1 MFKTSRFILCLVVGA
16 LVVVPGYEVSAAT
29 KKVSKQSA
37 IQKGTSVRTKTDA
50 SGLYDQACYDA
61 YYGCMDQFCISENE
75 SGGSCACSDLSI
87 KYDKEFAEIQEILT
101 EAERV
106 ATEEVEKVKLGAQ
119 ADIVFTGTREYDADG
134 NLKEIDDIDVVADS
148 KEKKRADL
156 MALWETNYDED
167 EEESIWGSSGV
178 DFSELTG
185 ASLYKAAEEICLE
198 QVPQDCASDMVLLRN
213 MYSRQITSDC
223 KGYENSIA
231 AKRAEAEL
239 ALADANADVRAALKE
254 SFDAANTYDLGQ
266 CMVQFK
272 KCMQT
277 EDACGENW
285 ENCVSIIASENM
297 QNNQTKSTAG
307 TKVAKV
313 DTYDITA
320 STMEVLNAK
329 RTICENVLGQ
339 CVAVRDMVW
348 PAFLREAAPTIKV
361 AESAAES
368 KFRQSCLTN
377 ISNCIQNACKDDIV
391 GKGVDTMDACLSR
404 PDMARSFCKVEIDPC
419 ERMEPLIWGYVVDK
433 LAAMRVDAC
442 TQEVKDCF
450 TADTRC
456 GENFQNCIGM
466 DYDYIHDICP
476 VDSLVVCK
484 ANNPEFSMDDLDSML
499 MGLYLNIDNA
509 ALEQC
514 QELVDRKMTEVC
526 GSTTDCNKFA
536 ADDTMGTGSLQY
548 QKDGAVHRLT
558 GMISFGKVKVG
569 TGTDDAGLIDIQ
581 DYVKF
586 LSESQAVPAP
596 YVSVADS
603 ILYELENIQGTI
615 NRVVT
620 MIEQDPKIQFC
631 ATGRNLEQITGK
643 KEQTSARFPNLL
655 NQVKMQIAIA
665 ALRQAQDNYNKKY
678 NEYLAKAMDGATV
691 DLANLMCNKLPASNG
706 TAQGISAAELNTPLL
721 PSGAIVMEFGGVSNA
736 SLAAGGTHSSITLGK
751 ASMSTASGAA
761 AGGSDGGAASSL
773 GASAATI
780 AGSVGATVAASK
792 FASLGGEIAQSAAGN
807 IATFNPAG
815 IIADAATKA
824 VVALASDKY
833 SSEFDGGVREMW
845 STFNRDSRVCHVCT
859 STITK
864 DCKNKG
870 SRGFLGLWDSRGVEC
885 KSGTPIE
892 KCEDIQM

>member
-1 MFKTSRFILCLVVGA
+1 MLKISLVA
-16 LVVVPGYEVSAAT
+16 LFSVAGLMSVMVDNCALAAVA
-29 KKVSKQSA
+29 KNSKQSA
-37 IQKGTSVRTKTDA
+37 IQKGTTVRTKTA
-50 SGLYDQACYDA
+50 PKGLYNQDCYDA
-61 YYGCMDQFCISENE
+61 YYGCMDQFCISDNE
-75 SGGSCACSDLSI
+75 SGGSCACSDLHAGYE
-87 KYDKEFAEIQEILT
+87 KRFAEIQDILA
-101 EAERV
+101 EADRI
-106 ATEEVEKVKLGAQ
+106 ATEEVEKVQAGAQ
-119 ADIVFTGTREYDADG
+119 ADIIFTGTRQYDEDG
-134 NLKEIDDIDVVADS
+134 NLVDVDDIADEKS
-148 KEKKRADL
+148 DKEKKRADL
-156 MALWETNYDED
+156 LALWDTNLGEDED
-167 EEESIWGSSGV
+167 DVS
-178 DFSELTG
+178 DFSTLTG
-185 ASLYKAAEEICLE
+185 AALYQSAEELCLE
-198 QVPQDCASDMVLLRN
+198 QVPENCEKDISLLRN

-223 KGYENSIA
+223 KGFENSLNS
-231 AKRAEAEL
+231 KKAEADA
-239 ALADANADVRAALKE
+239 ALAQANADVRAALKE
-254 SFDAANTYDLGQ
+254 SFDAANKYDLGQ
-266 CMVQFK
+266 CMVEFK

-277 EDACGENW
+277 SDACGDNW
-285 ENCVSIIASENM
+285 ENCVSTVASENM
-297 QNNQTKSTAG
+297 QNNKAISTAG
-307 TKVAKV
+307 TTVATV

-320 STMEVLNAK
+320 STLEMLSAK
-329 RTICENVLGQ
+329 RTICESVLGQ
-339 CVAVRDMVW
+339 CMAVRDMVW

-377 ISNCIQNACKDDIV
+377 ISSCIQKACKDDIA
-391 GKGVDTMDACLSR
+391 GKGVDSMDACLSR

-419 ERMEPLIWGYVVDK
+419 ERMEPMIWGYVVDK

-466 DYDYIHDICP
+466 DYNYIHDICP
-476 VDSLVVCK
+476 IDSLVVCK
-484 ANNPEFSMDDLDSML
+484 ANNPKFSMDDLDSML

-548 QKDGAVHRLT
+548 QKDGGVHRLT

-569 TGTDDAGLIDIQ
+569 VGTDDAGLIDIQ
-581 DYVKF
+581 DYVNF

-620 MIEQDPKIQFC
+620 MIEQDPEIQFC
-631 ATGRNLEQITGK
+631 VSGRDLGQITGK
-643 KEQTSARFPNLL
+643 KEKTSARFPNLL
-655 NQVKMQIAIA
+655 NQVKMQIAVA

-678 NEYLAKAMDGATV
+678 NEYLAKAMDGASV

-706 TAQGISAAELNTPLL
+706 TAQGISAAELNTSLMPA
-721 PSGAIVMEFGGVSNA
+721 GAIVMEFGGVSNA
-736 SLAAGGTHSSITLGK
+736 SLAAGGSHSSTTLGK
-751 ASMSTASGAA
+751 ASASTASGAA
-761 AGGSDGGAASSL
+761 AGGSDGGTTSTVM
-773 GASAATI
+773 G
-780 AGSVGATVAASK
+780 TVAGAAGAFVK
-792 FASLGGEIAQSAAGN
+792 MGGEVAS
-807 IATFNPAG
+807 TLSFNPTTAIVDG
-815 IIADAATKA
+815 VVKA

-833 SSEFDGGVREMW
+833 TSEFDGGTREMW
-845 STFNRDSRVCHVCT
+845 SVFNRDTRVCHVCT

-885 KSGTPIE
+885 ESGTPIE
-892 KCEDIQM
+892 KCEDIPM

>member
-1 MFKTSRFILCLVVGA
+1 MFKTSRIVLCVVLGA
-16 LVVVPGYEVSAAT
+16 LAIVPGHGAFGAT

-87 KYDKEFAEIQEILT
+87 EYDKEFAEIQEILT
-101 EAERV
+101 EAERI

-134 NLKEIDDIDVVADS
+134 NLKEIDEIGEDS

-156 MALWETNYDED
+156 MALWETNYDNEE

-178 DFSELTG
+178 DFAELTG
-185 ASLYKAAEEICLE
+185 TSLYRAAEEICLE
-198 QVPQDCASDMVLLRN
+198 QVPQDCAGDMVLLRN

-254 SFDAANTYDLGQ
+254 SFDAANKYDLGQ

-285 ENCVSIIASENM
+285 ENCVATIASENM
-297 QNNQTKSTAG
+297 QNNQAQSTAG
-307 TKVAKV
+307 TTVATV
-313 DTYDITA
+313 DVYDITA
-320 STMEVLNAK
+320 STMEVLSAK

-361 AESAAES
+361 AESVAES

-377 ISNCIQNACKDDIV
+377 ISSCIQKACKDDIA

-476 VDSLVVCK
+476 IDSLVVCK
-484 ANNPEFSMDDLDSML
+484 ANNPAFTMDDLDSML
-499 MGLYLNIDNA
+499 MGLYLNIDNS
-509 ALEQC
+509 ALDQC
-514 QELVDRKMTEVC
+514 QELVDRKMAEVC

-536 ADDTMGTGSLQY
+536 ADDTMGSGSIRS
-548 QKDGAVHRLT
+548 QKDGTVYRVT
-558 GMISFGKVKVG
+558 GMISFGSIKMGDASGRTIDDGEGGTIRLGPGEIGVG
-569 TGTDDAGLIDIQ
+569 EYLAQIRERNASVPD
-581 DYVKF
+581 
-586 LSESQAVPAP
+586 SEAIIAT
-596 YVSVADS
+596 
-603 ILYELENIQGTI
+603 IEEELNNIAGTI
-615 NRVVT
+615 NRT
-620 MIEQDPKIQFC
+620 IEMIEQDPEIQFC
-631 ATGRNLEQITGK
+631 VNGRDLSQITGK
-643 KEQTSARFPNLL
+643 KNQKTSARFPNLL
-655 NQVKMQIAIA
+655 NQVKMQIAMS
-665 ALRQAQDNYNKKY
+665 ALRQAQNNYNAKFNKAVFDATKDASADMAQY
-678 NEYLAKAMDGATV
+678 MCQRLAATNGELAGAPNSAVDTPLAPPYAISYDVGLGVMGSDLLKGGHSTSEGLKAKADF
-691 DLANLMCNKLPASNG
+691 S
-706 TAQGISAAELNTPLL
+706 Q
-721 PSGAIVMEFGGVSNA
+721 SGADFSTLSFGSKRHKFEG
-736 SLAAGGTHSSITLGK
+736 AGYT
-751 ASMSTASGAA
+751 
-761 AGGSDGGAASSL
+761 
-773 GASAATI
+773 
-780 AGSVGATVAASK
+780 
-792 FASLGGEIAQSAAGN
+792 
-807 IATFNPAG
+807 
-815 IIADAATKA
+815 
-824 VVALASDKY
+824 
-833 SSEFDGGVREMW
+833 REVW
-845 STFNRDSRVCHVCT
+845 STFNRETRNCHFCT
-859 STITK
+859 STVTQSCTTK
-864 DCKNKG
+864 KK
-870 SRGFLGLWDSRGVEC
+870 SGFLGIGASQTLEC
-885 KSGTPIE
+885 KTSDPVE
-892 KCEDIQM
+892 KCEDIPM

>member
-1 MFKTSRFILCLVVGA
+1 MFKTSRVVLSLLFAA
-16 LVVVPGYEVSAAT
+16 LAIMPGHDACAAT

-87 KYDKEFAEIQEILT
+87 KYDKEFSEIQDILT
-101 EAERV
+101 EAERI

-134 NLKEIDDIDVVADS
+134 NLKEIDEIGQDS

-156 MALWETNYDED
+156 MALWESNYDEED
-167 EEESIWGSSGV
+167 EDSIWGSSGV
-178 DFSELTG
+178 DFSELIG

-198 QVPQDCASDMVLLRN
+198 QIPEDCTSDMVLLRN

-231 AKRAEAEL
+231 AKRSEAEL

-254 SFDAANTYDLGQ
+254 SFDAANKYDLGQ

-285 ENCVSIIASENM
+285 ENCVATIASENM
-297 QNNQTKSTAG
+297 QNNQAKSTAG
-307 TKVAKV
+307 TKVATV

-320 STMEVLNAK
+320 STMEVLSSK

-361 AESAAES
+361 AESVAES

-484 ANNPEFSMDDLDSML
+484 ANNPAFSMDDLDSML

-509 ALEQC
+509 ALDQC
-514 QELVDRKMTEVC
+514 QELVDRKMAEVC
-526 GSTTDCNKFA
+526 GSTTDCNKFT
-536 ADDTMGTGSLQY
+536 ADDTIGAGSVRS
-548 QKDGAVHRLT
+548 QKDGTVYRVT
-558 GMISFGKVKVG
+558 GMISFGSIKMGDASGRTIDDGEGGTVRLGPGEIGVG
-569 TGTDDAGLIDIQ
+569 EYLAQIRERNAG
-581 DYVKF
+581 VPN
-586 LSESQAVPAP
+586 SEAIIAT
-596 YVSVADS
+596 
-603 ILYELENIQGTI
+603 IEEELNNIAGTI
-615 NRVVT
+615 NRT
-620 MIEQDPKIQFC
+620 IEMIEQDPEIQFC
-631 ATGRNLEQITGK
+631 VNGRDLSQITGK
-643 KEQTSARFPNLL
+643 KNQKTSARFPNLL
-655 NQVKMQIAIA
+655 NQVKMQIAIS
-665 ALRQAQDNYNKKY
+665 ALRQAQNNYNGKFNKAVFNATKDASADMAQY
-678 NEYLAKAMDGATV
+678 MCQRLAATNGELAGAPNSEVDTPLAPPYAISYDVGVGLMGSDLLKGGHSSSEGLKTSADFSQSGV
-691 DLANLMCNKLPASNG
+691 DL
-706 TAQGISAAELNTPLL
+706 
-721 PSGAIVMEFGGVSNA
+721 
-736 SLAAGGTHSSITLGK
+736 
-751 ASMSTASGAA
+751 
-761 AGGSDGGAASSL
+761 SSL
-773 GASAATI
+773 SFGSKRHKFEGAGYT
-780 AGSVGATVAASK
+780 
-792 FASLGGEIAQSAAGN
+792 
-807 IATFNPAG
+807 
-815 IIADAATKA
+815 
-824 VVALASDKY
+824 
-833 SSEFDGGVREMW
+833 REVW
-845 STFNRDSRVCHVCT
+845 STFNRETRNCHFCT
-859 STITK
+859 STVTQSCTTK
-864 DCKNKG
+864 KKN
-870 SRGFLGLWDSRGVEC
+870 GFLGIGGSQTVDC
-885 KSGTPIE
+885 KTSEPVE
-892 KCEDIQM
+892 KCEDIPM